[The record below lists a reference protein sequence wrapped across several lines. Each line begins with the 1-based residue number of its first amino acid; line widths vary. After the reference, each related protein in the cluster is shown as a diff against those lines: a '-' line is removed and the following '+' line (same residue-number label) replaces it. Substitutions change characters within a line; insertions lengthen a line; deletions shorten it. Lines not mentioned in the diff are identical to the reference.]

1 MTDDEGIVYR
11 GAYGEAA
18 RLIEQ
23 ASFDHSWGRDH
34 AAHVPVEREALIAH
48 VRRTR
53 PRAAIELIELAV
65 DDAMA
70 KRRPRW

>member
-11 GAYGEAA
+11 GAYGEAS
-18 RLIEQ
+18 RLIEV
-23 ASFDHSWGRDH
+23 ADMSLARGRDV
-34 AAHVPVEREALIAH
+34 ASHVPVEREALIAH

-65 DDAMA
+65 DDALA
-70 KRRPRW
+70 KRSPRW